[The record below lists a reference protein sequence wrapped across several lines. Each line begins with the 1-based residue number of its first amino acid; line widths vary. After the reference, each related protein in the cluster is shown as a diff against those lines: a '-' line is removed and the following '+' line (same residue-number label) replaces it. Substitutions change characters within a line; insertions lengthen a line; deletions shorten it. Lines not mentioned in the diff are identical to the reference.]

1 MSPDAFY
8 GFSMFLVMA
17 FDRKTCMTQKTLTL
31 KAVCAADQPSASARP
46 TVVAGKPQKSSS
58 ALLLKRLQCHAD
70 LRHRVFI
77 QMRHGTGYCGW
88 IDGFDGSWLSM
99 HDTTIFGTKNTITV
113 PEMIVQVLDG
123 RQIAHIHNV
132 GSSDIGVSA

>member
-1 MSPDAFY
+1 
-8 GFSMFLVMA
+8 
-17 FDRKTCMTQKTLTL
+17 MTRKTLTL
-31 KAVCAADQPSASARP
+31 KAVCVADQPLASAPP
-46 TVVAGKPQKSSS
+46 TVVAGKLPKSPS
-58 ALLLKRLQCHAD
+58 ALLLKHLQRHAD

-77 QMRHGTGYCGW
+77 QMRHGTGYCGR
-88 IDGFDGSWLSM
+88 IDAFDGGWLSL

-123 RQIAHIHNV
+123 RQIAHLHNV